1 MKSKVDSGMPKL
13 SASQNHCPGL
23 LSAVLAYF
31 VSYVLLASFRLGSV
45 VNFEESMRR
54 REVRLFWVLMF
65 VWATLVTGLKATPVA
80 QAKHGFSINRHIV
93 AEVIFAGILACFYLV
108 GSAPRQVVTF
118 FLIGSLL
125 YIPIRWTFLRIG
137 LHLGRAGRL
146 IQHDSR
152 ILLIGS
158 KERAKDAIAAIR
170 GSGEEYEVVGCL
182 DPDPSQVG
190 RRVAELTVL
199 GTTEDLSDYLFGHN
213 VDLIMFALPLQLVP
227 NVAEAIGKAM
237 EAGIPVSVA
246 MECGI
251 PRTNP
256 RLSNHSLSY
265 HAFATVPTMIL
276 SNVPDDSAY
285 LASKRLL
292 DIVFSGILLILL
304 SPLFLIIA
312 VLIKVTSPG
321 PLLYPWKVLGRN
333 RRPFVGYKFR
343 TMVPNADEL
352 KPRLLQHNEMQGP
365 VFKMRGDPRI
375 TPLGKLLRK
384 YSIDE
389 LPQLYSVLKGD
400 MSLVGPRP
408 PAKQEADRFEFW
420 QRRKLSVKPGITC
433 LWQVNG
439 RSEISSFDEWARL
452 DIEYIERASMSCD
465 LRILLRTIPAVIR
478 GKGAH

>member
-1 MKSKVDSGMPKL
+1 L
-13 SASQNHCPGL
+13 F
-23 LSAVLAYF
+23 SAVLAYF
-31 VSYVLLASFRLGSV
+31 VSYALLASFWLGSV
-45 VNFEESMRR
+45 GNFGESMRR
-54 REVRLFWVLMF
+54 REVGLFWTLMF
-65 VWATLVTGLKATPVA
+65 VWATLVTGLKAAPVA
-80 QAKHGFSINRHIV
+80 ETKHGFSINQHIV
-93 AEVIFAGILACFYLV
+93 AEVVFTGILACFYLT
-108 GSAPRQVVTF
+108 GSAPRHVLTF

-137 LHLGRAGRL
+137 LYLGRAGRL
-146 IQHDSR
+146 IQYDSR
-152 ILLIGS
+152 ILVIGS
-158 KERAKDAIAAIR
+158 KERARDAIAAIQ

-182 DPDPSQVG
+182 DPDTSRVG
-190 RRVAELTVL
+190 KRVAELSVL

-213 VDLIMFALPLQLVP
+213 VDLIMFALPLELVP
-227 NVAEAIGKAM
+227 NVAEAIGRAM
-237 EAGIPVSVA
+237 EVGIPVSVI
-246 MECGI
+246 MECG
-251 PRTNP
+251 
-256 RLSNHSLSY
+256 LSRVNSGLRNHRLSY

-276 SNVPDDSAY
+276 SNVPDHSAY

-292 DIVFSGILLILL
+292 DIVISGVLLILL

-321 PLLYPWKVLGRN
+321 PLLYPWMVLGRN
-333 RRPFVGYKFR
+333 RKPFVGYKFR

-352 KPRLLQHNEMQGP
+352 KTELLQHNEMQGP

-375 TPLGKLLRK
+375 TPLGKFLRK

-408 PAKQEADRFEFW
+408 PAKQEADQFEFW

-452 DIEYIERASMSCD
+452 DIEYIERASMSFD
-465 LRILLRTIPAVIR
+465 LRILLRTIPAVVR